1 MAGNYATEEKR
12 FLKRLGK
19 ALKEKRTAADMSQEK
34 LAELTGL
41 HRTYV
46 GSVERGERNVS
57 AINIRALAKALKC
70 KPSDLFQA
78 TE

>member
-1 MAGNYATEEKR
+1 MRARRIE
-12 FLKRLGK
+12 LGF
-19 ALKEKRTAADMSQEK
+19 SQEK

-57 AINIRALAKALKC
+57 IDNMERIAGAL
-70 KPSDLFQA
+70 DLGIEHFFGGEA
-78 TE
+78 C